1 MIVKM
6 KFLSITGPRADID
19 RVVSDYLSRYE
30 IHLENALSEL
40 QTVQNLR
47 SFIEINPYKEWLTK
61 LDGFIQIL
69 NLQNGT
75 APKGCISL
83 EKALDTVKD
92 LDAKVSDYTAKKM
105 DYQDERDKKE
115 ASLKKLEPFREFP
128 YDLEQVMNFQFIK
141 YRFGRVSRLYL
152 NKLQAYVNEEIDTV
166 FYRCNEDDQYIWGIY
181 FVPNSEV
188 RRVDA
193 VYSSMHF
200 ERYFLPNEYAGVPN
214 EVYKQMKEEIAAID
228 EKIADCDK
236 KIRQALENSSQE
248 LLLARKKISSL
259 STNFDVRKL
268 AACTAGDDKDPVY
281 YILCGWMTEDDANAF
296 LDEIKDD
303 KNLLCMVEDSD
314 NQVLHEPPTKLKNP
328 KIVKPFEMFIRM
340 YGLPAYNEFDPTIF
354 VALTYAFIFGAM
366 FGDVGQGLCLAI
378 GGALL
383 YHFKKIDVAGCIG
396 CAGIFSTIFGF
407 LYGSFFGF
415 EDVLPALWLKPKEAM
430 ATLPFVGT
438 LNTVFVVAI
447 AFGMFLILLT
457 MVFHIING
465 FRAKDVEGTFFD
477 TNGIA
482 GLVFYGAVVTVI
494 FLFMTGHTLPGAVV
508 LAVMFGLP
516 LLVIFFK
523 EPLSKLAEHRSDA
536 MPQGKGMFLLT
547 SFFELFEVIL
557 SYFSNTLSF
566 VRIGAFAVSHAA
578 MMEVVLMLAGY
589 EGGGLG
595 STNWIVVV
603 LGNLSVCGM
612 EGLIVGIQVL
622 RLEYYEMFSRF
633 YKGSG
638 KPFVPFVKKSGEK

>member
-69 NLQNGT
+69 NLQNGA

-415 EDVLPALWLKPKEAM
+415 EDVLPL
-430 ATLPFVGT
+430 
-438 LNTVFVVAI
+438 
-447 AFGMFLILLT
+447 
-457 MVFHIING
+457 
-465 FRAKDVEGTFFD
+465 
-477 TNGIA
+477 
-482 GLVFYGAVVTVI
+482 
-494 FLFMTGHTLPGAVV
+494 
-508 LAVMFGLP
+508 
-516 LLVIFFK
+516 
-523 EPLSKLAEHRSDA
+523 
-536 MPQGKGMFLLT
+536 
-547 SFFELFEVIL
+547 
-557 SYFSNTLSF
+557 
-566 VRIGAFAVSHAA
+566 
-578 MMEVVLMLAGY
+578 
-589 EGGGLG
+589 
-595 STNWIVVV
+595 
-603 LGNLSVCGM
+603 CG
-612 EGLIVGIQVL
+612 
-622 RLEYYEMFSRF
+622 
-633 YKGSG
+633 
-638 KPFVPFVKKSGEK
+638 

>member
-69 NLQNGT
+69 NLQNGA

-214 EVYKQMKEEIAAID
+214 EVYKQMEEEIAAID
-228 EKIADCDK
+228 ERIADCDK

-303 KNLLCMVEDSD
+303 KNLLCMVEDSN

-465 FRAKDVEGTFFD
+465 FKAKDVEGTFFD

-482 GLVFYGAVVTVI
+482 GLVFYGAVVAVI

-595 STNWIVVV
+595 SINWIVVV
-603 LGNLSVCGM
+603 LGNLFVCGM

>member
-69 NLQNGT
+69 NLQNGA

-200 ERYFLPNEYAGVPN
+200 ERYFLPNEYAGVPS
-214 EVYKQMKEEIAAID
+214 EVYRQMEEEIAAID

-494 FLFMTGHTLPGAVV
+494 FLFMTGHTLPGAIV

-603 LGNLSVCGM
+603 LGNLFVCGM